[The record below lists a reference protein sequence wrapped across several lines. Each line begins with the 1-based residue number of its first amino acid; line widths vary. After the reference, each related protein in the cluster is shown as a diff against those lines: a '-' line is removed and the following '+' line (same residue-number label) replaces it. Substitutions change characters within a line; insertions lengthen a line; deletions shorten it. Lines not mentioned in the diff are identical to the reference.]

1 MNTLFG
7 DIDSSKPEPQQA
19 VEKQIEK
26 EYIVLAE
33 SLTDLLDEISNDRL
47 CKGITFYRQ
56 SDGNWL
62 VSGNMRDQKSWNCVV
77 APDISTGIATL
88 HQREKFLRDSWGPD
102 NIDRYVY
109 GTPIA

>member
-7 DIDSSKPEPQQA
+7 DLSHPQEDEPRGAELSKD
-19 VEKQIEK
+19 K
-26 EYIVLAE
+26 EFIVLGE
-33 SLTDLLDEISNDRL
+33 PLTDLLDEFSNDRL
-47 CKGITFYRQ
+47 CRGITIFRQ
-56 SDGNWL
+56 DDGTWL

-77 APDISTGIATL
+77 ASDIQSGLATL